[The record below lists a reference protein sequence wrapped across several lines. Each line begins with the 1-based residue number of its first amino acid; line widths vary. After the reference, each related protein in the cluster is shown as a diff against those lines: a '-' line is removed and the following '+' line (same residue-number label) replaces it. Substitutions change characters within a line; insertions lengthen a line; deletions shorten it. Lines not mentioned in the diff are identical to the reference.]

1 MQRVAQM
8 QAKQP
13 KMQGTCKIAQG
24 MEIKL
29 KNGWNSA
36 QKVHEWPKMQ
46 KFQNC
51 YEDEI
56 LKRLRDYKKIQNFN
70 VIVLEAVKKVLIF
83 VSQEPMS

>member
-8 QAKQP
+8 QAKQ
-13 KMQGTCKIAQG
+13 
-24 MEIKL
+24 
-29 KNGWNSA
+29 
-36 QKVHEWPKMQ
+36 PKMQ

-70 VIVLEAVKKVLIF
+70 VIVLEAVKKVLTF